1 VGTAGSIE
9 ACLERAVVGPRIHN
23 KTGARA
29 KDATISSV
37 EKPCQQLT
45 LAWPQDSKRFALGD
59 NPHHQHASDELK
71 NRWHGA
77 STGLYSLFS
86 CSSCRAGSL
95 GKAGVSQVCLPI
107 ANTVSTANQSFCS
120 SGLSCK
126 KPAAACCLGHFSCGM
141 MIRGGEAEL
150 EREWVGVAGGRL
162 RVLVALSTI
171 CCLDYH
177 SAVALYGVVV
187 A

>member
-1 VGTAGSIE
+1 MYY
-9 ACLERAVVGPRIHN
+9 
-23 KTGARA
+23 KTGAREA
-29 KDATISSV
+29 KDANISSV

-45 LAWPQDSKRFALGD
+45 LAWPQTQNDSHLGTIHTT
-59 NPHHQHASDELK
+59 NTRQKSSK
-71 NRWHGA
+71 IGA
-77 STGLYSLFS
+77 WGKHWPLLYAFVQLQGWLVGQGGRRTGVL
-86 CSSCRAGSL
+86 AN
-95 GKAGVSQVCLPI
+95 

-150 EREWVGVAGGRL
+150 EREWIGVAGGRL

-171 CCLDYH
+171 CGRGLSFGCRL
-177 SAVALYGVVV
+177 VV